1 VTLPAALERYQSA
14 LSELADQSR
23 LPTLEPRSGLDFTS
37 NGYLELAA
45 SRRLA
50 GALADELR
58 DNAA

>member
-23 LPTLEPRSGLDFTS
+23 LRALEHRSGLDFTS
-37 NGYLELAA
+37 NDYLGLAA

-58 DNAA
+58 DIAV